1 MPPTHLLTQSNKTT
15 GLILVGLLL
24 IISGFGWQR
33 WRKSSPVLGPTIT
46 VERQDLLRTL
56 LATGKLEAINQVEVG
71 TQVSGQLQQ
80 ITVKLGDYVKQDQ
93 LLATLDAVD
102 AKHQVAISRAKL
114 AAAVAE
120 QQQATIQLKLA
131 QQKQQRLKQLVHR
144 QASEPQK
151 LDEANAEL
159 ARQQAECGRAAAQTK
174 QQHLEL
180 QQRQHQLTQMQVTA
194 PCAGQVVSIPVKVGQ
209 TVVSSQAASTL
220 LILADL
226 HRMKVR
232 TLVSEADIIHL
243 SPGLAAE
250 FTLLGDS
257 QRCFSGTILS
267 IECLPESTNEG
278 IFYPVIFEVDNPD
291 GLLRPAMT
299 AQVMITLERL
309 DKVLTIPYS
318 ALDYKDHDNS
328 YYVQTLVNGKPQA
341 RKVTLGARNN
351 FVVQVVDGVSA
362 GDQLLL
368 RELPK
373 HAH

>member
-15 GLILVGLLL
+15 GLVLVGLLL

-151 LDEANAEL
+151 LDE
-159 ARQQAECGRAAAQTK
+159 
-174 QQHLEL
+174 
-180 QQRQHQLTQMQVTA
+180 
-194 PCAGQVVSIPVKVGQ
+194 
-209 TVVSSQAASTL
+209 
-220 LILADL
+220 
-226 HRMKVR
+226 
-232 TLVSEADIIHL
+232 
-243 SPGLAAE
+243 
-250 FTLLGDS
+250 
-257 QRCFSGTILS
+257 FS
-267 IECLPESTNEG
+267 
-278 IFYPVIFEVDNPD
+278 
-291 GLLRPAMT
+291 
-299 AQVMITLERL
+299 
-309 DKVLTIPYS
+309 
-318 ALDYKDHDNS
+318 
-328 YYVQTLVNGKPQA
+328 
-341 RKVTLGARNN
+341 
-351 FVVQVVDGVSA
+351 
-362 GDQLLL
+362 
-368 RELPK
+368 
-373 HAH
+373 